1 MMLWTRD
8 TDAPPS
14 RRLVQATETN
24 PCPSVD
30 GCAVTRDHR
39 NAKGGLPHRIGFDT
53 HAMRRDDLAI
63 FRGVI
68 IVMRRAFTAPSAYE
82 TSQIRSS
89 ALGAEFQALTE
100 ATYGARLKLPAYG
113 RIGL

>member
-14 RRLVQATETN
+14 RPLVQATETN
-24 PCPSVD
+24 LCPSVD
-30 GCAVTRDHR
+30 GCGVTYGHR
-39 NAKGGLPHRIGFDT
+39 NAKGGLPRRIGFDT

-68 IVMRRAFTAPSAYE
+68 IVMRRAFTAPSAYK
-82 TSQIRSS
+82 TSLIRSS
-89 ALGAEFQALTE
+89 AVALSF
-100 ATYGARLKLPAYG
+100 RHSLKQPTAPA
-113 RIGL
+113 